1 MVYYRTVPSAIWEIF
16 SEFVIFCK
24 LSDEPLGKRN
34 KSKIW
39 ETRKIFAN
47 IATKQPAITTLSLN
61 ICWNQM
67 YRELNWVLNN
77 CIGLAKYNL
86 MLTWYK
92 KQKTASNNF
101 TWLYLVFH
109 NSFVFPYFNSDI
121 LYSVYLFSIRLFFCN
136 QFIFE
141 CFVPNIRLILRIC
154 TY

>member
-121 LYSVYLFSIRLFFCN
+121 LYSVYLFSIRLFFAIN
-136 QFIFE
+136 LFSNVLFQTFD
-141 CFVPNIRLILRIC
+141 
-154 TY
+154 

>member
-1 MVYYRTVPSAIWEIF
+1 MVYYRTVPVAIWEIF

-24 LSDEPLGKRN
+24 LSHEPLGKRN
-34 KSKIW
+34 NSKIW

-47 IATKQPAITTLSLN
+47 IVTKQPAITTLSLN

-67 YRELNWVLNN
+67 YQELTWVLNN
-77 CIGLAKYNL
+77 YIGLAKYDL
-86 MLTWYK
+86 ILTWYK

-121 LYSVYLFSIRLFFCN
+121 LYSVYLFSIWLFFCN